1 MLIQAALNGDRTKSV
16 HPGIPLTL
24 SELITDAISCRAA
37 GAQSFHVHPHTVQ
50 GHESL
55 EPDVVNQV
63 AGNLKAAT
71 GVPVGVTTGEWIE
84 PDVDKRIA
92 MIREWTEPDYASV
105 NICEDGS
112 IGIMSALLEAGI
124 GIEAGV
130 WTAEDAKLL
139 GESGLGNQVTRVL
152 VEPGELQV
160 GASLAAAIELVGAI
174 HRALDRHGIIVPR
187 LQHAD
192 GVVTW
197 VVLEDAFRRGIDT
210 RIGFEDTLRLP
221 EGQLATDNA
230 ELVRAAVTI
239 RNEIAG

>member
-152 VEPGELQV
+152 VEPGELTGWSQSCS
-160 GASLAAAIELVGAI
+160 GHRTGGRDSPGTGPARNHCASAATCGRGGDMGCAGGCISKG
-174 HRALDRHGIIVPR
+174 DRYPDR
-187 LQHAD
+187 LRRHAS
-192 GVVTW
+192 
-197 VVLEDAFRRGIDT
+197 AARRS
-210 RIGFEDTLRLP
+210 IGD
-221 EGQLATDNA
+221 
-230 ELVRAAVTI
+230 
-239 RNEIAG
+239 